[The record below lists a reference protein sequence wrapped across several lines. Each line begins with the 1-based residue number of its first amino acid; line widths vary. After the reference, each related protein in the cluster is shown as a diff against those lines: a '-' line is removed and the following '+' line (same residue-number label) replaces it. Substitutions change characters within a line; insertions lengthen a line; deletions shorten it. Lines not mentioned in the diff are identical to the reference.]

1 VDDLAPDKVE
11 MDQKPPP
18 ELTILETPRL
28 RLRRTTHADIPS
40 LIALWTDPEVTRY
53 MGGPRD
59 EEVLM
64 KVFTEAAEDPFAEDY
79 DLWPVEEKAS
89 GVVIGDCGLS
99 LKEIDSV
106 DEIELVYVISPDHW
120 GRGYATE
127 IALAL
132 KRHAFEALRLARLVS
147 LIDPENA
154 ASQRVAEKVGMKL
167 QKEVV
172 RPGGNLRRLFAVDN
186 LEPGGRGS

>member
-1 VDDLAPDKVE
+1 
-11 MDQKPPP
+11 MDQQRAP

-28 RLRRTTHADIPS
+28 RLHRTHHADIPS

-59 EEVLM
+59 EEVLT
-64 KVFTEAAEDPFAEDY
+64 KVFTESADAPFAEDY
-79 DLWPVEEKAS
+79 DLWPVEEKIT
-89 GVVIGDCGLS
+89 GEVIGDCGLL
-99 LKEIDSV
+99 LKEIEGV
-106 DEIELVYVISPDHW
+106 DEIELVYVIARSRW
-120 GRGYATE
+120 GKGYATE
-127 IALAL
+127 MAMAL
-132 KRHAFEALRLARLVS
+132 RQHAFEVLGLDRLVS

-172 RPGGNLRRLFAVDN
+172 RPGGHLRRLFAVDN
-186 LEPGGRGS
+186 L